1 MESLTRRSRPGQE
14 SNAWPRTETERQG
27 QSVTRNE
34 SAVKSDRAVLQM
46 WRVKVQYS
54 TSVVSAVIEI
64 SPSATSINLSSTEFE
79 LYKVENGNRWGD
91 PS

>member
-34 SAVKSDRAVLQM
+34 SVVKSDRAVLQM

-54 TSVVSAVIEI
+54 TSVVSAVVEI
-64 SPSATSINLSSTEFE
+64 SPSATSINLSSTEFFTVIRRE
-79 LYKVENGNRWGD
+79 RHQWGA